1 MFRDHDISLQ
11 ELNEIYEKVKE
22 EQVLPEL
29 AKKMPEEAVS
39 LIEKMIKRKASQRP
53 TLLEVMTS
61 TDLPQDQILESLL

>member
-39 LIEKMIKRKASQRP
+39 LIEKMIKRKAS
-53 TLLEVMTS
+53 
-61 TDLPQDQILESLL
+61 